1 MKPPRLPGTEK
12 FRFCDKKFEQ
22 MNKPNGILIEHND
35 FVGNDDHHK
44 ATDKVDAD
52 FLFNLTN
59 SHLSVDSL
67 SCHSCLSTDGVQ
79 YSTDNNSTS
88 HLMKISDQK
97 SYDSVST
104 ASSTLDDIISQ
115 MNLNGYTGQQHYA
128 RSKRKP
134 SLPISSRMTS
144 RLFNLTTF
152 GGGRHFSDEDDV
164 DLDGEEENEILCTA
178 NVKELAYSSS
188 TVANASD
195 SSMIL
200 STLNRSQQQKLQQ
213 VDGRT
218 MSRSLTPVSQ
228 VSSDTSESISK
239 HLHQTSPEHHL
250 CEPRHRHNLH
260 RPLIMPAPSH
270 ASLMSDES
278 SSSISLSTTNREEF
292 DDSLRS
298 SSCSPVV
305 DHWAKNCSINNTV
318 VHVRKRLS
326 TLSNSS
332 WDEED
337 EELINHAQ
345 FKHNSGPHTNL
356 ISTTVMAN
364 GQSMHS

>member
-12 FRFCDKKFEQ
+12 FRFCDKKYEQ
-22 MNKPNGILIEHND
+22 MNSKRNGILIEHND
-35 FVGNDDHHK
+35 FGADDHK
-44 ATDKVDAD
+44 TTDKVDAD

-67 SCHSCLSTDGVQ
+67 SCHSCLSTDAVQ
-79 YSTDNNSTS
+79 YSTNNNSPS

-97 SYDSVST
+97 SFDSVST

-115 MNLNGYTGQQHYA
+115 MNLNGYTGQQQHYG

-164 DLDGEEENEILCTA
+164 DLDGEEENEILCTT
-178 NVKELAYSSS
+178 NVKELVYSSS

-200 STLNRSQQQKLQQ
+200 STLNRSQQQKSQ

-218 MSRSLTPVSQ
+218 LSRSLTPVSQ

-305 DHWAKNCSINNTV
+305 EHWAKNGPMNNTV

-345 FKHNSGPHTNL
+345 FKHKSGPHTNL

-364 GQSMHS
+364 SPSMHS